1 MSAFQT
7 VGKRKLGY
15 STEEVDSFIVLA
27 RDQYNNL
34 SSQILDWR
42 GITTQKFTMVKG
54 GYDPASVD
62 SAIDKL
68 QDSFAERELNR
79 DLNQTPRSLSG
90 TSLADLRTLLLGR
103 VHRPN
108 NRRFSRMG
116 VAGVGYSRKEV
127 DALMFLIQEFLEGQE
142 SLFIDQVRSITFKVT
157 RGGYVESQ
165 VDSYIERLVEYLQ
178 TRRFGAPVVVSPIPD
193 YGFTSNGS
201 SQPAESHN
209 PYSEF

>member
-1 MSAFQT
+1 MSAFEN

-15 STEEVDSFIVLA
+15 APEEVDAFIVLA

-34 SSQILDWR
+34 SSRILDWR

-54 GYDPASVD
+54 GYDPAAVD

-79 DLNQTPRSLSG
+79 DLNSGASLSG

-116 VAGVGYSRKEV
+116 VAGVGYSRQEV
-127 DALMFLIQEFLEGQE
+127 DVLMLLIQEFLEGQE
-142 SLFIDQVRSITFKVT
+142 SLFIDQVRSITFKVK

-178 TRRFGAPVVVSPIPD
+178 TRRFGPPVIVNPIPQ
-193 YGFTSNGS
+193 YGFNDNSR
-201 SQPAESHN
+201 SQPADSHN